1 MSTTLNMNHT
11 VWTEIQGGRYHDA
24 ILDILC
30 QCNPY
35 CCFVFNH
42 KWIKQ
47 NESRKSSPVS
57 FRCRGSCKFDDCP
70 VQDGFGN
77 KMKYHFHITTVH
89 KYRFFVFCLYS
100 SCVYLCKVVMWKW
113 YFILLP
119 KPSCSCAFSVLIYI
133 PTYSFIF

>member
-47 NESRKSSPVS
+47 NKSRKSSPVS

-70 VQDGFGN
+70 VQFCVEIN
-77 KMKYHFHITTVH
+77 KQD
-89 KYRFFVFCLYS
+89 S
-100 SCVYLCKVVMWKW
+100 SKQFEVLVTFKLSTKEVKGDLDMLLDKKGRTWK
-113 YFILLP
+113 
-119 KPSCSCAFSVLIYI
+119 
-133 PTYSFIF
+133 TY